1 MLRVATGCGKSS
13 GMIRFTKC
21 YVRYWLVAFC
31 VKRCL
36 LVFCY
41 MVGRRLEE
49 TGAVPFVEEE
59 TGAVTF
65 IMSLW

>member
-1 MLRVATGCGKSS
+1 M
-13 GMIRFTKC
+13 M
-21 YVRYWLVAFC
+21 YWLMAFC
-31 VKRCL
+31 VKCCL